1 MNELR
6 KLFYL
11 LLIIPI
17 MFVNTGCSDDDDG
30 GTEPET
36 INETEV
42 LVKYLEANG
51 DPVNTFGQYIKT
63 IDVKSNLD
71 LQSDQYIIDIRSAED
86 FANGHIEGAH
96 QVNASD
102 VLSYYET
109 NNLSSKE
116 RVTLVC
122 YSGQTAGWVASLMH
136 MVGHINVKTMS
147 FGMSSWNP
155 TTAAMSWA
163 KEGKISNAK
172 AGLMVTE
179 ATAKAAAGDLPTFQS
194 TGETEGANIL
204 RARVEAVF
212 AEGFSPAAAMSNGS
226 LFDTPEN
233 YYIVNYW
240 SLEHYNQMH
249 IPGAIQYTPQVDLN
263 LATSLKTLPKD
274 KTIAV
279 YCYTG
284 QTSAHIAAY
293 LRVLGYDAKSVL
305 YGVNQ
310 MAHDTMPGTAFDET
324 QHVYNHPLVQ

>member
-17 MFVNTGCSDDDDG
+17 MFINTGCSDDDEKDVVV
-30 GTEPET
+30 
-36 INETEV
+36 NEAEV
-42 LVKYLEANG
+42 LVKHLEANG
-51 DPVNTFGQYIKT
+51 NSVNTFGQYIPTTEVKT
-63 IDVKSNLD
+63 NLD
-71 LQSDQYIIDIRSAED
+71 LQSDQYIIDIRSAEH
-86 FANGHIEGAH
+86 FAQGHIAGAH

-102 VLSYYET
+102 VLSYYEA
-109 NNLSSKE
+109 NNLSTKE
-116 RVTLVC
+116 RVTIVC
-122 YSGQTAGWVASLMH
+122 YSGQTAGWVTALLH
-136 MVGHINVKTMS
+136 MLEYDNVRSMS

-155 TTAAMSWA
+155 TMAAMSWA
-163 KEGKISNAK
+163 SDGKISNAK
-172 AGLMVTE
+172 AALMTTV
-179 ATAKAAAGDLPTFQS
+179 ATPKAAAGDLPS
-194 TGETEGANIL
+194 LNTGKTEGSEIL

-212 AEGFSPAAAMSNGS
+212 ADGFSPAAAMSNGP
-226 LFDTPEN
+226 LFDSPTD

-240 SLEHYNQMH
+240 SIDHYNQLH
-249 IPGAIQYTPQVDLN
+249 IPGAIQYTPKVDLN
-263 LATSLKTLPKD
+263 LDTNLKTLPTN

-310 MAHDTMPGTAFDET
+310 MAHDTMPGTAFDAGT
-324 QHVYNHPLVQ
+324 HVRDYPLVTE